1 MPGAADLAAPGE
13 VGRQGGIV
21 RGLRPLIH
29 FREYGL
35 AHRLFRGTDQVQ
47 EFLRISRDM
56 AADMI
61 GVTPRT
67 LASYERGEREITT
80 DRVEKMALAYKT
92 TFTDLTNYK
101 NVLTEINA

>member
-1 MPGAADLAAPGE
+1 MMKKNNKVLLKYIGE
-13 VGRQGGIV
+13 RLQT
-21 RGLRPLIH
+21 
-29 FREYGL
+29 FREE
-35 AHRLFRGTDQVQ
+35 RG
-47 EFLRISRDM
+47 ISRDM

>member
-1 MPGAADLAAPGE
+1 MKKNNKILLKYIGE
-13 VGRQGGIV
+13 RLQT
-21 RGLRPLIH
+21 
-29 FREYGL
+29 FREE
-35 AHRLFRGTDQVQ
+35 RG
-47 EFLRISRDM
+47 ISRDM

-92 TFTDLTNYK
+92 TFTNLTNYK
-101 NVLTEINA
+101 NVLNEINA

>member
-1 MPGAADLAAPGE
+1 MKKNNKILLKHIGE
-13 VGRQGGIV
+13 RLQT
-21 RGLRPLIH
+21 
-29 FREYGL
+29 FREE
-35 AHRLFRGTDQVQ
+35 RG
-47 EFLRISRDM
+47 ISRDM

-92 TFTDLTNYK
+92 TFTNLTNYK

>member
-1 MPGAADLAAPGE
+1 MMKKNNRVLLKYIGE
-13 VGRQGGIV
+13 RLQT
-21 RGLRPLIH
+21 
-29 FREYGL
+29 FREE
-35 AHRLFRGTDQVQ
+35 RG
-47 EFLRISRDM
+47 ISRDM

>member
-1 MPGAADLAAPGE
+1 MKKNNKILLKYIGE
-13 VGRQGGIV
+13 RLQT
-21 RGLRPLIH
+21 
-29 FREYGL
+29 FREE
-35 AHRLFRGTDQVQ
+35 RG
-47 EFLRISRDM
+47 INRDM

-92 TFTDLTNYK
+92 TFTNLTNYK

>member
-1 MPGAADLAAPGE
+1 MKKNNKILLKYIGE
-13 VGRQGGIV
+13 RLQT
-21 RGLRPLIH
+21 
-29 FREYGL
+29 FREE
-35 AHRLFRGTDQVQ
+35 RG
-47 EFLRISRDM
+47 ISRDM

-92 TFTDLTNYK
+92 TFTNLTNYK

>member
-1 MPGAADLAAPGE
+1 MMKKNNKVLLKYIGE
-13 VGRQGGIV
+13 RLQT
-21 RGLRPLIH
+21 
-29 FREYGL
+29 FREE
-35 AHRLFRGTDQVQ
+35 RG
-47 EFLRISRDM
+47 ISRDM

-67 LASYERGEREITT
+67 LASYERGERENTT

>member
-1 MPGAADLAAPGE
+1 MKKNNKILLKYIGE
-13 VGRQGGIV
+13 RLQT
-21 RGLRPLIH
+21 
-29 FREYGL
+29 FREE
-35 AHRLFRGTDQVQ
+35 RG
-47 EFLRISRDM
+47 ISRDM

-92 TFTDLTNYK
+92 TFTNLTNYK
-101 NVLTEINA
+101 NALTEINA

>member
-1 MPGAADLAAPGE
+1 MMKKNNKVLLKYIGE
-13 VGRQGGIV
+13 RLQT
-21 RGLRPLIH
+21 
-29 FREYGL
+29 FREE
-35 AHRLFRGTDQVQ
+35 RG
-47 EFLRISRDM
+47 ISRDM

-80 DRVEKMALAYKT
+80 DRVEKMAVAYKT

>member
-1 MPGAADLAAPGE
+1 MMKKNNKVLLKYIGE
-13 VGRQGGIV
+13 RLQT
-21 RGLRPLIH
+21 
-29 FREYGL
+29 FREE
-35 AHRLFRGTDQVQ
+35 RG
-47 EFLRISRDM
+47 ISRDM

-92 TFTDLTNYK
+92 TFTNLTNYK